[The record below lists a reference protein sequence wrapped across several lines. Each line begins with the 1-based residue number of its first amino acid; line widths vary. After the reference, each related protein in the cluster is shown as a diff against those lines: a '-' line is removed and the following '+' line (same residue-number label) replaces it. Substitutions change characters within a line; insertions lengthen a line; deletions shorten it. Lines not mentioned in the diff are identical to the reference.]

1 MIHKYLTQY
10 FSILRGKRQFMKEKC
25 LHLLHRLLVRQPQI
39 VSPFQGA
46 GISVVL
52 PEGQAVRLRGA
63 RAIPEQG

>member
-1 MIHKYLTQY
+1 
-10 FSILRGKRQFMKEKC
+10 MKEKC